1 MLLFS
6 LQNSS
11 TLPLRWMAVE
21 SLTDHNFSSASDVW
35 SFGILMWELFNP
47 GLSPYHEIT
56 NNAQVIAS
64 VVAGKR
70 LEIPPQCPKAV
81 AQVMRACWIPNHTKR
96 PSFLVIVNL
105 LQHSMMQMQPAG
117 SK

>member
-1 MLLFS
+1 
-6 LQNSS
+6 
-11 TLPLRWMAVE
+11 MAVE
-21 SLTDHNFSSASDVW
+21 SLTEHNFSSASDIW

-70 LEIPPQCPKAV
+70 LEIPPHCPKAV
-81 AQVMRACWIPNHTKR
+81 VQVMRACWIPNHTKR

-105 LQHSMMQMQPAG
+105 LQHSMMQIQPAG

>member
-1 MLLFS
+1 
-6 LQNSS
+6 
-11 TLPLRWMAVE
+11 MAVE
-21 SLTDHNFSSASDVW
+21 SLTEHNFSSASDVW

-47 GLSPYHEIT
+47 GLLPYHEIS
-56 NNAQVIAS
+56 NNTQVIAS

-70 LEIPPQCPKAV
+70 PEIPPQCPKAV

-96 PSFLVIVNL
+96 PSFLVIANL

>member
-1 MLLFS
+1 
-6 LQNSS
+6 
-11 TLPLRWMAVE
+11 
-21 SLTDHNFSSASDVW
+21 
-35 SFGILMWELFNP
+35 MWELFNP

-56 NNAQVIAS
+56 KLNNAQVAAGI
-64 VVAGKR
+64 VAGKS
-70 LEIPPQCPKAV
+70 PKAV

-96 PSFLVIVNL
+96 PSFLVIANL